1 MKTGRWTAVSQSAF
15 GGFRIAN
22 FADHDDVW
30 ILTHEGAGC
39 DGADAIAAT
48 SFPLYTLGWG
58 SNFAARPAVEN
69 AEVDRAHARYL
80 VRQVR
85 ACRPASGA
93 PRCTTRRAFQECKRP
108 RRANYCEAIF
118 VDALTPQLVPT
129 DSR

>member
-48 SFPLYTLGWG
+48 AFPLYTLGW
-58 SNFAARPAVEN
+58 NPTLPLARLWRTLQWIE
-69 AEVDRAHARYL
+69 RTHA
-80 VRQVR
+80 
-85 ACRPASGA
+85 
-93 PRCTTRRAFQECKRP
+93 
-108 RRANYCEAIF
+108 I
-118 VDALTPQLVPT
+118 
-129 DSR
+129 